1 MHVHLPQ
8 AALAGMRVESIKE
21 QLARG
26 HLDDVDVDKLF
37 NEAAFEDDDDEVD
50 AELEAFRQRLQLA

>member
-1 MHVHLPQ
+1 
-8 AALAGMRVESIKE
+8 MRVESIKE